1 MIKNFKEF
9 LNEKIDRDRTSS
21 GTWRSYIHFDEVTK
35 RIIADFIHE
44 DEHCDHPKSYKIAES
59 IYDLLSDWYDENHSD
74 DSYAL
79 DDEVVRVSTKFLY
92 HESSGYYDSA
102 PDYTY
107 ETVGEFEYDDTDVVE
122 EYYNNIVE
130 FFDTDT
136 EFSKMKDYFAYE
148 KFDDTIKDIAQEEFD
163 ECEGEFDEY

>member
-9 LNEKIDRDRTSS
+9 LNEKIYRQKTIE

-44 DEHCDHPKSYKIAES
+44 DEHYDQPKSYKIAES
-59 IYDLLSDWYDENHSD
+59 IYDLLSGWYDENHSD

-79 DDEVVRVSTKFLY
+79 DDEIVKVSTKFLC
-92 HESSGYYDSA
+92 HESPGDYDTA

-107 ETVGEFEYDDTDVVE
+107 ETYGEFEYDDTDEVE
-122 EYYNNIVE
+122 KYYNNIVE
-130 FFDTDT
+130 FFDTDP
-136 EFSKMKDYFAYE
+136 EFSKMKDYFTYE

-163 ECEGEFDEY
+163 ENEGEFDEY